1 MIERAR
7 LTGISEAHTVTQ
19 ETEPA
24 FWFHMQGAILL
35 ALKEDGVLSEAQLSW
50 AEGKLQQQRRAHGW
64 EKGGDTL

>member
-24 FWFHMQGAILL
+24 FWFHMQRAILQ
-35 ALKEDGVLSEAQLSW
+35 AREEDGVLSEAQLSW
-50 AEGKLQQQRRAHGW
+50 AERKLQQQRRARGG
-64 EKGGDTL
+64 EEGGDAL

>member
-24 FWFHMQGAILL
+24 FWCLMQRAILL
-35 ALKEDGVLSEAQLSW
+35 ALREDGVLSEAQLSW
-50 AEGKLQQQRRAHGW
+50 AERKLQQQCRARGG
-64 EKGGDTL
+64 EAGGDTP

>member
-7 LTGISEAHTVTQ
+7 LTEIAEAHTVTQ

-24 FWFHMQGAILL
+24 FWFLMQRAILL
-35 ALKEDGVLSEAQLSW
+35 ALREDGVLSEAQLSW

>member
-7 LTGISEAHTVTQ
+7 LTEFAEAHTVTQ

-35 ALKEDGVLSEAQLSW
+35 ALAEDGVLSEAQLSW
-50 AEGKLQQQRRAHGW
+50 AEGKLQQQRR
-64 EKGGDTL
+64 ERGGDTL